1 MIRSSNGSA
10 SRPLARL
17 CAALFGM
24 ALLSSTAAADAGSD
38 ADTTA
43 PRVSVVVSVL
53 PLATFANAV
62 GGDRVAVRTM
72 VLPGQSP
79 ATYDPSPK
87 QIAAL
92 ADADLYMR
100 VGVPFEAAW
109 MKRIQAANPDMPV
122 LDLRDGLPL
131 RPQERHMHDADE
143 DQYGQEDGHE
153 HEQQGEHG
161 RGNSPAPPDPHA
173 LHAESDGMD
182 PHVWTSPRLVRL
194 MALAI
199 RDALTRLDPDGAAV
213 YAANQAAFD
222 AELAALD
229 GELSATLS
237 GLEHRGFLVY
247 HPAWGYFA
255 DAYGLTQIPIQREGK
270 EPTARRLAALIEQA
284 RAEGTR
290 VIFVQPQFDRR
301 AAARVA
307 HEIGG
312 RVEAVDPLAPD
323 YAENLRRVAGLF
335 VAAQTPR

>member
-10 SRPLARL
+10 SRPLGRL
-17 CAALFGM
+17 CAALLGM
-24 ALLSSTAAADAGSD
+24 ALLSSTAAADADSD

-131 RPQERHMHDADE
+131 RPQERHVHGPDE
-143 DQYGQEDGHE
+143 DERGH
-153 HEQQGEHG
+153 
-161 RGNSPAPPDPHA
+161 GNGPAPPDPHA
-173 LHAESDGMD
+173 LHDLYAESDGMD

-194 MALAI
+194 MAIAI